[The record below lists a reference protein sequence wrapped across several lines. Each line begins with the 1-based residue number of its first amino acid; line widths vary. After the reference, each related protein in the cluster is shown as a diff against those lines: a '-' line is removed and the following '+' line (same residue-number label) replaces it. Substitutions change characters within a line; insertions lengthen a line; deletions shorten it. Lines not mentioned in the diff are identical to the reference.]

1 MKRILGNY
9 SVILIPSC
17 FCFAS
22 IQIHVIYMQWQLK
35 SKQLHKAVKFL
46 TLWDIWALNT
56 IKTRILWNL
65 GQFYIEYGKNIAG
78 FLEQTITN
86 SMWLSESQFLN
97 NLWWISNN

>member
-35 SKQLHKAVKFL
+35 SKQLHKTVKFL
-46 TLWDIWALNT
+46 TLWDIWALDT
-56 IKTRILWNL
+56 IKTILWNL
-65 GQFYIEYGKNIAG
+65 GQFYIAYVKNIAG
-78 FLEQTITN
+78 FLEQMITN
-86 SMWLSESQFLN
+86 NVTFWVSTFE
-97 NLWWISNN
+97 